1 MPGRSLRQRLQALL
15 VLIILAFWAFAIARN
30 WQELADYSWSTAWG
44 PWLLAFILLII
55 QAFVLT
61 TIWWRAL
68 ALVGAKM
75 SWRLATAVWLKAQ
88 IARYLPGGIWDMSGR
103 VLLSQELGVS
113 KRASS
118 ASLGLEMGIQVLSAS
133 FFLLLVLALR
143 AGEVAR
149 IYLPLTAV
157 VIVGALV
164 LLAPPVFTK
173 FVNTGLLL
181 LRRPPLNVQMTYR
194 DVLTLFLARL
204 LAHGLLGVG
213 FVLFLGGLTPIAWEQ
228 APLLA
233 SAYVGAWLIGYLTL
247 LAPTGIGVREGV
259 LVFLVGNEIG
269 FAAAT
274 VAALGYRILIALRDL
289 VVALI
294 GARMAPASPPA
305 DSERR

>member
-1 MPGRSLRQRLQALL
+1 MHGSVPANFAANECDLLIALGVRFDDRVTGPPDTFAVNSKIIHVDIDGRTMSDDE
-15 VLIILAFWAFAIARN
+15 ILA
-30 WQELADYSWSTAWG
+30 
-44 PWLLAFILLII
+44 
-55 QAFVLT
+55 
-61 TIWWRAL
+61 
-68 ALVGAKM
+68 M
-75 SWRLATAVWLKAQ
+75 S
-88 IARYLPGGIWDMSGR
+88 
-103 VLLSQELGVS
+103 
-113 KRASS
+113 
-118 ASLGLEMGIQVLSAS
+118 
-133 FFLLLVLALR
+133 
-143 AGEVAR
+143 
-149 IYLPLTAV
+149 
-157 VIVGALV
+157 
-164 LLAPPVFTK
+164 
-173 FVNTGLLL
+173 
-181 LRRPPLNVQMTYR
+181 
-194 DVLTLFLARL
+194 
-204 LAHGLLGVG
+204 